1 MSKDSLF
8 LFSFLLTR
16 LRQMMGEPNLLRQA
30 AKWRP
35 AGVANG
41 VALSTTERERE
52 RERERKSRMQY
63 YC

>member
-8 LFSFLLTR
+8 LLSFFLTR
-16 LRQMMGEPNLLRQA
+16 LRQMMGEPNRLKHA

-41 VALSTTERERE
+41 VALSTAEKGKEGERERE
-52 RERERKSRMQY
+52 
-63 YC
+63 